1 MNPALPRSPAGP
13 YNPWM
18 VAVMVALAPL
28 MEVLDTTIANVSLP
42 HIAGS
47 LGVSQSESTWVL
59 TSYLVSNSIILP
71 ISGWLANVLGRK
83 RFFQISTALFIIS
96 SVLCATSTSLT
107 MLVVA
112 RALQGLGGGGLAPV
126 AQAMMADSFVP
137 EKRPQVFA
145 LFGFTVI
152 VAPATGPV
160 LGGWL
165 TDAFSWHWIFLI
177 NLPVGLIAL
186 TLTSIFVSEP
196 LLLRQ
201 ERKALLQGGGFKL
214 DYVGLALV
222 AIGFASLQ
230 MFLDKYELD
239 DGFASSFIIAAFAV
253 AIATLSFLIL
263 WEWQHEHP
271 VVNVRLLFTRNFG
284 ICCIV
289 SFMISFCFLS
299 STQLLPQ
306 MAQTLLG
313 YTSQTSGL
321 SLALGG
327 VVTLCFMP
335 VSAYI
340 TGRIVAPR
348 FLMAG
353 GLIQMGVALISDSH
367 FSPYMSFD
375 QLTMARVLQVFAMPF
390 IFVPMGASSFVGV
403 NPKLFGDAAA
413 LSNQMRNIGG
423 SMGISFATNMLT
435 WRSQFHHARLAES
448 INPFRP
454 LPPGMSLGQLDAAV
468 QFQAGFISY
477 LDVFHILGILALVVW
492 PIALFLKAPAPHPTA
507 PQISGR
513 RAA

>member
-1 MNPALPRSPAGP
+1 
-13 YNPWM
+13 
-18 VAVMVALAPL
+18 
-28 MEVLDTTIANVSLP
+28 
-42 HIAGS
+42 
-47 LGVSQSESTWVL
+47 VL

-71 ISGWLANVLGRK
+71 ISGWLSNVIGRK
-83 RFFQISTALFIIS
+83 RFFQISTALFIIA
-96 SVLCATSTSLT
+96 SVLCAAATSIQ

-165 TDAFSWHWIFLI
+165 TDALSWHWIFLI
-177 NLPVGLIAL
+177 NLPVGLIAF
-186 TLTSIFVSEP
+186 TLTSIFVTEP
-196 LLLRQ
+196 RLLRD
-201 ERKALLQGGGFKL
+201 ERAARLKNGFSL
-214 DYVGLALV
+214 DYLGLALV

-230 MFLDKYELD
+230 IFLDKFEID
-239 DGFASSFIIAAFAV
+239 DGFSSSFIVTLFAIAV
-253 AIATLSFLIL
+253 ASLSCLAV
-263 WEWQHEHP
+263 WEWQHPHP
-271 VVNVRLLFTRNFG
+271 VMNFRLLFTRNFG

-313 YTSQTSGL
+313 YTSQTAGAA
-321 SLALGG
+321 LALGG

-335 VSAYI
+335 VSAFI
-340 TGRIVAPR
+340 TGRFVQPR
-348 FLMAG
+348 YLMAG

-367 FSPYMSFD
+367 FSPYMDFD
-375 QLTMARVLQVFAMPF
+375 QLTMARVMQVFAMPF

-423 SMGISFATNMLT
+423 SMGISFATTMLT
-435 WRSQFHHARLAES
+435 WRDQFHHARLAEA
-448 INPFRP
+448 INPYRP
-454 LPPGMSLGQLDAAV
+454 LPPGMSLPQLDAAV
-468 QFQAGFISY
+468 QFQASFISY

-492 PIALFLKAPAPHPTA
+492 PIALFLRP
-507 PQISGR
+507 PQQ
-513 RAA
+513 RAV

>member
-1 MNPALPRSPAGP
+1 LNPALPRSPAGP

-18 VAVMVALAPL
+18 VAVMITLAPL

-71 ISGWLANVLGRK
+71 ISGWLSNIMGRK
-83 RFFQISTALFIIS
+83 RFFQISTVLFVLS

-177 NLPVGLIAL
+177 NLPIGLIAF
-186 TLTSIFVSEP
+186 TLTSIFVTEP
-196 LLLRQ
+196 KILRD
-201 ERKALLQGGGFKL
+201 ERKALLGGGNFTL

-222 AIGFASLQ
+222 AIGFAALQ
-230 MFLDKYELD
+230 MFLDKFEID
-239 DGFASSFIIAAFAV
+239 DGFSSTFIITSF
-253 AIATLSFLIL
+253 AIAIASLSFLVL
-263 WEWQHEHP
+263 WEWQNEHP

-289 SFMISFCFLS
+289 SFTISFCFLS

-327 VVTLCFMP
+327 MVTLCFMP
-335 VSAYI
+335 VAAFV
-340 TGRIVAPR
+340 TGRVVAPR
-348 FLMAG
+348 YLMAG

-375 QLTMARVLQVFAMPF
+375 QLTMARVMQVFAMPF
-390 IFVPMGASSFVGV
+390 IFIPMGASSFIGV

-435 WRSQFHHARLAES
+435 MRSQFHHARLTEA
-448 INPFRP
+448 INPYHA
-454 LPPGMSLGQLDAAV
+454 LPSNMTLPQLDQAI
-468 QFQAGFISY
+468 QFQADFISY

-492 PIALFLKAPAPHPTA
+492 PIALFLKPPP
-507 PQISGR
+507 PQ
-513 RAA
+513 RAV

>member
-1 MNPALPRSPAGP
+1 MKPELPRSPAGP
-13 YNPWM
+13 YNPWA
-18 VAVMVALAPL
+18 VAVMIALAPL

-83 RFFQISTALFIIS
+83 TFFQISTLLFVGS
-96 SVLCATSTSLT
+96 SVLCAMSTSLN

-112 RALQGLGGGGLAPV
+112 RVLQGLGGGGLAPV
-126 AQAMMADSFVP
+126 AQAMMADSFV
-137 EKRPQVFA
+137 EHKRPQVFA

-165 TDAFSWHWIFLI
+165 TEAFSWHWIFLI
-177 NLPVGLIAL
+177 NLPIGLVAF

-196 LLLRQ
+196 PLLRQ
-201 ERKALLQGGGFKL
+201 ERAALLKGGGFAL

-222 AIGFASLQ
+222 AIGFAALQ
-230 MFLDKYELD
+230 MFLDKFEVD
-239 DGFASSFIIAAFAV
+239 DGFSSSFIVTAFSIAVV
-253 AIATLSFLIL
+253 ALSFLVV
-263 WEWQHEHP
+263 WEWQHSHP
-271 VVNVRLLFTRNFG
+271 VMNVRLLFTRNFG
-284 ICCIV
+284 ICCTV

-313 YTSQTSGL
+313 YTAQTSGFA
-321 SLALGG
+321 LALGG
-327 VVTLCFMP
+327 LTTLAFMP
-335 VSAYI
+335 VSAYV

-348 FLMAG
+348 YLMAA

-367 FSPYMSFD
+367 FSPYMSFE
-375 QLTMARVLQVFAMPF
+375 QLTWARVLQVFAMPF

-403 NPKLFGDAAA
+403 NPKFFGDAAA

-423 SMGISFATNMLT
+423 SMGISFATTMLT
-435 WRSQFHHARLAES
+435 WRDQFHHARLAES
-448 INPFRP
+448 INPYRA
-454 LPPGMSLGQLDAAV
+454 LPPDMSLAQLDQQV
-468 QFQAGFISY
+468 QFQASFISY

-492 PIALFLKAPAPHPTA
+492 PIALLLNHP
-507 PQISGR
+507 PQR
-513 RAA
+513 VR

>member
-1 MNPALPRSPAGP
+1 MNPVLPRSPAGP

-47 LGVSQSESTWVL
+47 LGISQSESTWVL

-71 ISGWLANVLGRK
+71 ISGWLANVVGRK
-83 RFFQISTALFIIS
+83 RFFQISTALFIIA
-96 SVLCATSTSLT
+96 SVLCASSTSIQ

-126 AQAMMADSFVP
+126 AQTMMADLFVP

-165 TDAFSWHWIFLI
+165 TDSFSWHWIFLI
-177 NLPVGLIAL
+177 NLPIGLIAF
-186 TLTSIFVSEP
+186 TLTSIFVTEP
-196 LLLRQ
+196 LILRQ
-201 ERKALLQGGGFKL
+201 ERAARLKSGFTL

-230 MFLDKYELD
+230 MFLDKYEID
-239 DGFASSFIIAAFAV
+239 DGFASGFIILSFAV
-253 AIATLSFLIL
+253 AIATLSLL
-263 WEWQHEHP
+263 VVWEWQHEHP

-289 SFMISFCFLS
+289 SFALSFCFLS

-313 YTSQTSGL
+313 YTSQTSGAA
-321 SLALGG
+321 LALGG
-327 VVTLCFMP
+327 VATLCFMP
-335 VSAYI
+335 VSAFI
-340 TGRIVAPR
+340 TGRFVAPR
-348 FLMAG
+348 YLMAG
-353 GLIQMGVALISDSH
+353 GMLQMGLALISDSH

-375 QLTMARVLQVFAMPF
+375 QLTMSRVMQVIAVPF

-403 NPKLFGDAAA
+403 DPKLFGDAAA

-423 SMGISFATNMLT
+423 SMGISFATSMLT
-435 WRSQFHHARLAES
+435 WRGQLHHARLAEA
-448 INPFRP
+448 INPYRA
-454 LPPGMSLGQLDAAV
+454 LPSGMSLPQLDAAV
-468 QFQAGFISY
+468 QFQASFISY

-492 PIALFLKAPAPHPTA
+492 PIALFLRP
-507 PQISGR
+507 PQQ
-513 RAA
+513 RAV

>member
-1 MNPALPRSPAGP
+1 
-13 YNPWM
+13 M
-18 VAVMVALAPL
+18 VAVMIALAPL
-28 MEVLDTTIANVSLP
+28 MEVMDTTIANVSLP

-71 ISGWLANVLGRK
+71 ISGWLANVVGRK
-83 RFFQISTALFIIS
+83 RFFQICTALFIIS
-96 SVLCATSTSLT
+96 SVMCAASTSLD
-107 MLVVA
+107 MLVIA
-112 RALQGLGGGGLAPV
+112 RVLQGLGGGGLAPA

-145 LFGFTVI
+145 LFGFVII

-186 TLTSIFVSEP
+186 TLTSIFTVEP
-196 LLLRQ
+196 KVLRE
-201 ERKALLQGGGFKL
+201 ERTALLKGGSFTF
-214 DYVGLALV
+214 DYVGLTLV
-222 AIGFASLQ
+222 AIGFGSLQ
-230 MFLDKYELD
+230 MFLDKFEVD
-239 DGFASSFIIAAFAV
+239 DGFASQFIISSFATAV
-253 AIATLSFLIL
+253 TALSFLAV
-263 WEWQHEHP
+263 WEWQQEHP
-271 VVNVRLLFTRNFG
+271 VMNIRLLFNRNFG
-284 ICCIV
+284 ITCFV
-289 SFMISFCFLS
+289 SFLISFCFLS

-327 VVTLCFMP
+327 MCTLTMMP

-340 TGRIVAPR
+340 TGRWVQPR
-348 FLMAG
+348 FLMAA

-375 QLTMARVLQVFAMPF
+375 QLTWARVLQVFAMPF
-390 IFVPMGASSFVGV
+390 IFVPMSTSAFIGIK
-403 NPKLFGDAAA
+403 PKFFGDAAA

-435 WRSQFHHARLAES
+435 MRSQFHHARLAEV
-448 INPFRP
+448 INPYRP
-454 LPPGMSLGQLDAAV
+454 LPANTTLSQLDQAV
-468 QFQAGFISY
+468 QFQANFISY

-492 PIALFLKAPAPHPTA
+492 PIALFLKPPPH
-507 PQISGR
+507 Q
-513 RAA
+513 AA

>member
-1 MNPALPRSPAGP
+1 LSATLNPVLPRSPAGP

-18 VAVMVALAPL
+18 VAVMIALAPL

-47 LGVSQSESTWVL
+47 LGISQSESTWVL

-71 ISGWLANVLGRK
+71 ISGWLSNVIGRK
-83 RFFQISTALFIIS
+83 RFFQISTVLFIAA
-96 SVLCATSTSLT
+96 SVLCASATSIQ

-165 TDAFSWHWIFLI
+165 TDTLSWHWIFLI
-177 NLPVGLIAL
+177 NLPVGLIAV

-196 LLLRQ
+196 LILRQ
-201 ERKALLQGGGFKL
+201 ERAARLKSGFSL

-239 DGFASSFIIAAFAV
+239 DGFSSSFIIACFAI

-271 VVNVRLLFTRNFG
+271 VVNVRLLFSRNFG

-289 SFMISFCFLS
+289 SFIISFCFLS

-313 YTSQTSGL
+313 YTSQTSGAA
-321 SLALGG
+321 LALGG
-327 VVTLCFMP
+327 LVTLTFMP
-335 VSAYI
+335 VAAFV
-340 TGRIVAPR
+340 TGRLVQPR
-348 FLMAG
+348 YLMAG
-353 GLIQMGVALISDSH
+353 GLIQMGLALISDSH
-367 FSPYMSFD
+367 FSPFMSFD
-375 QLTMARVLQVFAMPF
+375 QLTMARVVQVIAMPF
-390 IFVPMGASSFVGV
+390 IFVSMGASSFVGV

-435 WRSQFHHARLAES
+435 WRDQFHHARLAEA
-448 INPFRP
+448 INPFRQ
-454 LPPGMSLGQLDAAV
+454 LPPGMSLPQLDAAV
-468 QFQAGFISY
+468 QFQASFISY
-477 LDVFHILGILALVVW
+477 LDVFHILGILALIVW
-492 PIALFLKAPAPHPTA
+492 PIALFLKP
-507 PQISGR
+507 PQQR
-513 RAA
+513 VV

>member
-1 MNPALPRSPAGP
+1 MNPVLPRSPAGP

-18 VAVMVALAPL
+18 VAVFIALAPL

-83 RFFQISTALFIIS
+83 TFFQISTLLFVGS
-96 SVLCATSTSLT
+96 SVLCAMSTSLN

-112 RALQGLGGGGLAPV
+112 RVLQGLGGGGLAPV
-126 AQAMMADSFVP
+126 AQAMMADSFV
-137 EKRPQVFA
+137 EHKRPQVFA

-165 TDAFSWHWIFLI
+165 TEAFSWHWIFLI
-177 NLPVGLIAL
+177 NLPIGLVAF

-196 LLLRQ
+196 PLLRQ
-201 ERKALLQGGGFKL
+201 ERAALLKGGGFAL

-222 AIGFASLQ
+222 AIGFAALQ
-230 MFLDKYELD
+230 MFLDKFEVD
-239 DGFASSFIIAAFAV
+239 DGFSSSFIVTAFSIAVV
-253 AIATLSFLIL
+253 ALSFLVV
-263 WEWQHEHP
+263 WEWQHSHP
-271 VVNVRLLFTRNFG
+271 VMNVRLLFTRNFG
-284 ICCIV
+284 ICCTV

-313 YTSQTSGL
+313 YTAQTSGFA
-321 SLALGG
+321 LALGG
-327 VVTLCFMP
+327 LTTLAFMP
-335 VSAYI
+335 VSAYV

-348 FLMAG
+348 YLMAA

-367 FSPYMSFD
+367 FSPYMSFE
-375 QLTMARVLQVFAMPF
+375 QLTWARVLQVFAMPF

-403 NPKLFGDAAA
+403 NPKFFGDAAA

-423 SMGISFATNMLT
+423 SMGISFATTMLT
-435 WRSQFHHARLAES
+435 WRDQFHHARLAES
-448 INPFRP
+448 INPYRA
-454 LPPGMSLGQLDAAV
+454 LPPDMSLAQLDQQV
-468 QFQAGFISY
+468 QFQASFISY

-492 PIALFLKAPAPHPTA
+492 PIALLLNHP
-507 PQISGR
+507 PQR
-513 RAA
+513 VR

>member
-18 VAVMVALAPL
+18 VAVMIALAPL

-47 LGVSQSESTWVL
+47 LGISQSESTWVL

-83 RFFQISTALFIIS
+83 RFFQICTVLFIIS
-96 SVLCATSTSLT
+96 SVLCATSTSID

-112 RALQGLGGGGLAPV
+112 RVLQGLGGGGLAPV

-177 NLPVGLIAL
+177 NLPIGLIAL

-196 LLLRQ
+196 KILRE
-201 ERKALLQGGGFKL
+201 ERKALLSGGFTL

-222 AIGFASLQ
+222 ALGFAALQ
-230 MFLDKYELD
+230 MFLDKFEVD
-239 DGFASSFIIAAFAV
+239 DGFSSTFIISSFAV
-253 AIATLSFLIL
+253 AVVCLSFLAL
-263 WEWQHEHP
+263 WEWQHPHP
-271 VVNVRLLFTRNFG
+271 VMNFRLLFTRNFA
-284 ICCIV
+284 ICAFV

-306 MAQTLLG
+306 MAQTVLG

-327 VVTLCFMP
+327 VVTLTFMP
-335 VSAYI
+335 IAAFV
-340 TGRIVAPR
+340 TGRYIQPR
-348 FLMAG
+348 YLMAG

-375 QLTMARVLQVFAMPF
+375 QLTWARVLQVFAMPF

-435 WRSQFHHARLAES
+435 MRDQFHHARLSEA
-448 INPFRP
+448 INPYAP
-454 LPPGMSLGQLDAAV
+454 LPANMSLAQFDQAV
-468 QFQAGFISY
+468 QFQARFISY

-492 PIALFLKAPAPHPTA
+492 PIALFLRPPPH
-507 PQISGR
+507 
-513 RAA
+513 RAV

>member
-1 MNPALPRSPAGP
+1 LNPALPRSPAGP
-13 YNPWM
+13 YNPWA
-18 VAVMVALAPL
+18 VAVMIALAPL
-28 MEVLDTTIANVSLP
+28 MEVMDTTIANVSLP

-71 ISGWLANVLGRK
+71 ISGWLANVVGRK
-83 RFFQISTALFIIS
+83 RFFQICTALFIIS
-96 SVLCATSTSLT
+96 SVMCAASTSLN
-107 MLVVA
+107 MLIVA
-112 RALQGLGGGGLAPV
+112 RVLQGLGGGGLAPV
-126 AQAMMADSFVP
+126 AQSMMADSFVP

-145 LFGFTVI
+145 LFGFIII

-186 TLTSIFVSEP
+186 TLTSIFTVEP
-196 LLLRQ
+196 KVLRE
-201 ERKALLQGGGFKL
+201 ERTALLTGGRFTL

-222 AIGFASLQ
+222 AIGFGSLQ
-230 MFLDKYELD
+230 MFLDKFEVD
-239 DGFASSFIIAAFAV
+239 DGFASPFIIGSFAS
-253 AIATLSFLIL
+253 AITALSFLAV
-263 WEWQHEHP
+263 WEWQQEHP
-271 VVNVRLLFTRNFG
+271 VMNIRLLLNRNFG
-284 ICCIV
+284 IVCFV
-289 SFMISFCFLS
+289 SFLVSFCFLS

-313 YTSQTSGL
+313 YTSRTSGL

-327 VVTLCFMP
+327 ICTLTFMP

-340 TGRIVAPR
+340 TGRWVQPR
-348 FLMAG
+348 FLMAA

-375 QLTMARVLQVFAMPF
+375 QLTWARVLQVFAMPF
-390 IFVPMGASSFVGV
+390 IFVPMSTSAFIGV
-403 NPKLFGDAAA
+403 KPKYFGDAAA

-435 WRSQFHHARLAES
+435 TRSQFHHARLAEV
-448 INPFRP
+448 INPYRP
-454 LPPGMSLGQLDAAV
+454 LPVNMSVQQFDQAV
-468 QFQAGFISY
+468 QFQANFISY

-492 PIALFLKAPAPHPTA
+492 PVALLLRPPPN
-507 PQISGR
+507 Q
-513 RAA
+513 AA